1 MARLILFRLI
11 ALGVVVVSTSCGVA
25 QEDLINELY
34 GRGLHEFYSKNY
46 EEAHKH
52 FTASIEQGSRDPR
65 CFYFRGLAYARLGR
79 PDESTADIKRGA
91 EIELANTE
99 LLVSVSQSLQ
109 RVQGNDRLAIEK
121 ERAAARLEA
130 SRKAKALRDA
140 MYEQWK
146 RDEAKVLR
154 KPPVA
159 GGAAP
164 AEGAKAGAGKGDDLF
179 NEPAAPKA
187 AKPPEPGIKPDAKPA
202 AKPDAKSDDP
212 FGDEPADEKK
222 PADAKKP
229 DAKEPGDDDPFGDA
243 PAEKKPAEKKADA
256 PKAEDDPFGEEP
268 AAPAAGK
275 KPAEKPAPAKPDD
288 DDPFK

>member
-1 MARLILFRLI
+1 M
-11 ALGVVVVSTSCGVA
+11 
-25 QEDLINELY
+25 
-34 GRGLHEFYSKNY
+34 
-46 EEAHKH
+46 
-52 FTASIEQGSRDPR
+52 
-65 CFYFRGLAYARLGR
+65 
-79 PDESTADIKRGA
+79 
-91 EIELANTE
+91 
-99 LLVSVSQSLQ
+99 
-109 RVQGNDRLAIEK
+109 AIEK
-121 ERAAARLEA
+121 ERASARLEA

-202 AKPDAKSDDP
+202 AKSDDP

-222 PADAKKP
+222 PADAKKS
-229 DAKEPGDDDPFGDA
+229 DTKEPGDDPFGDA
-243 PAEKKPAEKKADA
+243 PAEKKPAEKKGDA
-256 PKAEDDPFGEEP
+256 PKAEDDPFGDEP

-275 KPAEKPAPAKPDD
+275 KPAEKPAEKPAPAKPDD
-288 DDPFK
+288 EDPFK

>member
-1 MARLILFRLI
+1 MCSSDLKMARLILFRMI
-11 ALGVVVVSTSCGVA
+11 ALGVVVASTSFGVA

-34 GRGLHEFYSKNY
+34 GRGIHEFYSKNY
-46 EEAHKH
+46 EDAHKH

-121 ERAAARLEA
+121 ERASARLEA

-202 AKPDAKSDDP
+202 AKSDDP

-222 PADAKKP
+222 PADAKKSGTKEP
-229 DAKEPGDDDPFGDA
+229 STKEPGDDDPFGDA
-243 PAEKKPAEKKADA
+243 PAEKKPAEKKG
-256 PKAEDDPFGEEP
+256 EDR
-268 AAPAAGK
+268 K
-275 KPAEKPAPAKPDD
+275 STRLNSSHT
-288 DDPFK
+288 